1 MKSKMFCAAASSL
14 LLAVSALAADISG
27 NWTAEV
33 PGGATYRSDGEPRAT
48 AFVFKVEGEK
58 LTGKVSVLAISE
70 GTVKGNDLAFTVLAN
85 FNGAEVKHLYK
96 GKIAGEA
103 IKMTRTREGAK
114 DPAQEFT
121 ATRAK
126 Q

>member
-1 MKSKMFCAAASSL
+1 MKSKMFLATASSL

-33 PGGATYRSDGEPRAT
+33 PGGATFRSDGQPRPT

-103 IKMTRTREGAK
+103 IKMTRTREGSK

-126 Q
+126 